1 MEPEEQTTTLLGSLR
16 PRQNSENHRTMLG
29 MLRRSGEAISDG
41 AIAAK
46 KFLLDPKE
54 VTPEEF
60 AFEQYQNMMLGLPYD
75 PNALAEITKAP
86 VREQEFQQDL
96 ELQGFKGQQAQ
107 DLEML
112 KHGIDLQDQQAK
124 ENEAATMSLY
134 HVGNPKSNVHDLALA
149 GEKSGIGTQEQI
161 LYASMPETA
170 KQAMQSS
177 MQITTNSPGGLNQ
190 KEIEQLIASAGILA
204 LPPIIMGKITE
215 ALASSDSKEKD
226 AGIEALKQAYY
237 SKFADREKIEEQL
250 KLKHAGAFARKAPP
264 QQTPSPAPAQTEL
277 LPINLKQY
285 QALRNAGFT
294 PEQLSQYFTEAK

>member
-1 MEPEEQTTTLLGSLR
+1 MEPEQQQLSLLGSIKPRKDFERQTLLGALR
-16 PRQNSENHRTMLG
+16 KAG
-29 MLRRSGEAISDG
+29 G
-41 AIAAK
+41 AIADGAVAAK
-46 KFLLDPKE
+46 EFLLDPKE

-60 AFEQYQNMMLGLPYD
+60 AQEQYRNMMLGLPYD

-124 ENEAATMSLY
+124 EDEAAAMSLY
-134 HVGNPKSNVHDLALA
+134 HVGNHKSSVHDVALA

-161 LYASMPETA
+161 LYASMPEDA
-170 KQAMQSS
+170 KQS
-177 MQITTNSPGGLNQ
+177 MDESLTVITQTPGGLNQ
-190 KEIEQLIASAGILA
+190 KQVEKLISKAGIMAA
-204 LPPIIMGKITE
+204 LPIAFGKLTE
-215 ALASSDSKEKD
+215 LLTSSYAKEKD

-237 SKFADREKIEEQL
+237 STHANREKIEEQL
-250 KLKHAGAFARKAPP
+250 KVKHAGAFARKAPP

-277 LPINLKQY
+277 LPISKE
-285 QALRNAGFT
+285 QATALIKAGFT
-294 PEQLSQYFTEAK
+294 PEQLSKYFSEGY